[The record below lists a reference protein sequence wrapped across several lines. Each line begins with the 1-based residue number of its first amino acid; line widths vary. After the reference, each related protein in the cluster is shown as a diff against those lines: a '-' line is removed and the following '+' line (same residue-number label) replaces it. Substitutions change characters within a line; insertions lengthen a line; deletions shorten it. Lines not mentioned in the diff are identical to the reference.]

1 MRQGRVTPALHA
13 QKGADMQ
20 TKVPKETKANKAMT
34 TQQLVEHIK
43 AVGQA
48 IIDDA
53 DKIAFDANDLAA
65 IVIYAEIAAGK
76 QVTTV
81 DYCLQRLADPRIG
94 KDNDGRAEET

>member
-1 MRQGRVTPALHA
+1 
-13 QKGADMQ
+13 MQ
-20 TKVPKETKANKAMT
+20 TRVSKGNKAMT

-53 DKIAFDANDLAA
+53 DKIAFDANDLFS
-65 IVIYAEIAAGK
+65 ICISAEIEPCS

-81 DYCLQRLADPRIG
+81 NYHLERLADPRIG
-94 KDNDGRAEET
+94 KDNDGRTEET

>member
-1 MRQGRVTPALHA
+1 
-13 QKGADMQ
+13 MQ
-20 TKVPKETKANKAMT
+20 TRVSKGNKAMT

-53 DKIAFDANDLAA
+53 DKIAFDAHDLFS
-65 IVIYAEIAAGK
+65 ICISAEIAACS

-81 DYCLQRLADPRIG
+81 KYQLERLADPRIG
-94 KDNDGRAEET
+94 KDNDGRTEET